1 LLSVLSEGLSNAARH
16 SGAGEIRVTVSV
28 TEHQVEL
35 VIQDD
40 GCGFEE
46 PVRVS
51 GIANMRHR
59 AELLGG
65 TCTIQSAPGEGTR
78 IVWSV
83 GRE

>member
-1 LLSVLSEGLSNAARH
+1 LM
-16 SGAGEIRVTVSV
+16 
-28 TEHQVEL
+28 
-35 VIQDD
+35 IQDD
-40 GCGFEE
+40 GTGFEE

-78 IVWSV
+78 IIWSV
-83 GRE
+83 NRQ